1 MRVSDRESEIC
12 VPRAPRDASAGAHVN
27 RGAVTATAACA
38 RVAVPRRGGARA
50 TGAHAHR
57 PGYVPPPP
65 PLARARLA
73 ASDSD
78 RSSHM
83 GVSPDPRPP
92 HATPTRG
99 TSTSRA
105 CMRARAL
112 RARRRRR
119 ALPQPRDGT
128 CGHPAAARPR
138 RAATDGRD
146 QGDGARARSPIDR
159 GVVRP
164 TNGHR
169 ETILIPSSSLVCSK
183 TT

>member
-1 MRVSDRESEIC
+1 MC
-12 VPRAPRDASAGAHVN
+12 AARAPRRE
-27 RGAVTATAACA
+27 RGRACQ
-38 RVAVPRRGGARA
+38 PGRRDRD
-50 TGAHAHR
+50 R
-57 PGYVPPPP
+57 CV
-65 PLARARLA
+65 RARRRPA
-73 ASDSD
+73 ARRRARDWSPRTPAGVRTPSDSD

-164 TNGHR
+164 TNRHR
-169 ETILIPSSSLVCSK
+169 ETILISSSSLVYSK